1 MSGCVITPSV
11 HIPLD
16 RLNIAQAQAVK
27 ADTLSKANHHERH
40 SGRISMN
47 FLRRLNPRNSI
58 LALFV
63 YSALLVLGTYNPSGV
78 SVWHWIRQ
86 ATDWRGMWPVY
97 VVVGLLLIGLWLL
110 FLTSIRKSMS
120 LGGISLIVLIVALLC
135 YLPVHFD
142 TMNVTQSSLTWLALC
157 GLIVVVG
164 FGGSFARIRFYLF
177 GQRSV
182 DTVHGDTVEIEHPSA

>member
-1 MSGCVITPSV
+1 
-11 HIPLD
+11 
-16 RLNIAQAQAVK
+16 
-27 ADTLSKANHHERH
+27 
-40 SGRISMN
+40 MN
-47 FLRRLNPRNSI
+47 FLRRLNPRHSI

-63 YSALLVLGTYNPSGV
+63 YSALLVLGTYNPSGI
-78 SVWHWIRQ
+78 SVWHWLSQ
-86 ATDWRGMWPVY
+86 ATDWRGMWPIY
-97 VVVGLLLIGLWLL
+97 VVVSLVLVGLWLL

-135 YLPVHFD
+135 YLPVHFQA
-142 TMNVTQSSLTWLALC
+142 MSANQSSITWLVLC

-182 DTVHGDTVEIEHPSA
+182 DTVHGDIVEIENTSP

>member
-1 MSGCVITPSV
+1 
-11 HIPLD
+11 
-16 RLNIAQAQAVK
+16 
-27 ADTLSKANHHERH
+27 
-40 SGRISMN
+40 MN

-78 SVWHWIRQ
+78 SVWHWLSQ
-86 ATDWRGMWPVY
+86 ATDWGSMWPVY
-97 VVVGLLLIGLWLL
+97 VVVALLLVGLWLL

-120 LGGISLIVLIVALLC
+120 IPGICLIVVIVGLLC
-135 YLPVHFD
+135 YLPVHFQ
-142 TMNVTQSSLTWLALC
+142 TMDVNQSSITWLALA

-164 FGGSFARIRFYLF
+164 FGGSFARIRFQLF

-182 DTVHGDTVEIEHPSA
+182 DTVHGDTVEVENTSA

>member
-1 MSGCVITPSV
+1 MG
-11 HIPLD
+11 
-16 RLNIAQAQAVK
+16 
-27 ADTLSKANHHERH
+27 
-40 SGRISMN
+40 
-47 FLRRLNPRNSI
+47 FLRRLHPRHSV

-78 SVWHWIRQ
+78 SVWHWLTQ
-86 ATDWRGMWPVY
+86 AADWRGMWPVY
-97 VVVGLLLIGLWLL
+97 VVVGLVLVGLWLL

-120 LGGISLIVLIVALLC
+120 LGGIGLIVLIVALLC
-135 YLPVHFD
+135 YLPVHFQA
-142 TMNVTQSSLTWLALC
+142 MHITQSSITWLVLS

-164 FGGSFARIRFYLF
+164 FGGSFSRIRFYLF

>member
-1 MSGCVITPSV
+1 
-11 HIPLD
+11 
-16 RLNIAQAQAVK
+16 
-27 ADTLSKANHHERH
+27 
-40 SGRISMN
+40 MN
-47 FLRRLNPRNSI
+47 FVRRLNPRHSI

-78 SVWHWIRQ
+78 SVWHWLSQ
-86 ATDWRGMWPVY
+86 ATDWGRMWPVY
-97 VVVGLLLIGLWLL
+97 VVVGLVLAGLWLL
-110 FLTSIRKSMS
+110 FLTSIHKSMS
-120 LGGISLIVLIVALLC
+120 IGGISLIVLIVALLC

-142 TMNVTQSSLTWLALC
+142 TVNVTQSSIAWLVLC

-182 DTVHGDTVEIEHPSA
+182 DAVHGDTVEIEQTSA